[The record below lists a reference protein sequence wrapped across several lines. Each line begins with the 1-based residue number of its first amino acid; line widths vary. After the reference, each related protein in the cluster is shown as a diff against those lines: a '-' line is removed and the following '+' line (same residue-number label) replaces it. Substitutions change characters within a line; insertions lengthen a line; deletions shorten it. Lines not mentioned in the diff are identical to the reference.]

1 MNKEVLIHRNQTVK
15 EALKQ
20 LDKVETKTLLVINDD
35 GTLIGSISDGD
46 IRRYILKGED
56 ISKDISKAYNA
67 KPTYVREREFVLAD
81 IKQTMLSKKIELI
94 PIVDELNKV
103 VDYITWEKAF
113 SSDTSP
119 DLRRVSTCA
128 GIQVVIMAGGKG
140 TRLDP
145 FTKIFPKPLFPI
157 EDKTI
162 TEVIIEEFRRYGIND
177 YYLTLNYKGAMIE
190 SYFNSIN
197 KDYNLE
203 YIKEQNFLGTAGSL
217 KLLEEKI
224 KGTFLVSNC
233 DIIVKAKYDEVLAFH
248 KQHEASITILSSM
261 QHYKIPY
268 GIISFEN
275 GGAVTK
281 ISEKPEYTFTVNTG
295 VYVLDEEVL
304 SLIPKDTYFDMTDL
318 IHLLIKNNKKVVTY
332 PVNENDYVDIGQW
345 DEYRKAISKFKCE
358 L

>member
-1 MNKEVLIHRNQTVK
+1 MNKEVLIRRDQTVK

-20 LDKVETKTLLVINDD
+20 LDKVSTKTLLVVDENN
-35 GTLIGSISDGD
+35 GLIGSISDGD
-46 IRRYILKGED
+46 IRRYILKGKD
-56 ISKDISKAYNA
+56 ISKDISEAYNA
-67 KPTYVREREFVLAD
+67 SPISVRQQDFLLAD
-81 IKQTMLSKKIELI
+81 IKQTMLSEQIELI

-103 VDYITWEKAF
+103 LDYITWEKAF
-113 SSDTSP
+113 SSDTSN

-157 EDKTI
+157 EDRTI

-177 YYLTLNYKGAMIE
+177 YFLTLNYKGAMIE

-203 YIKEQNFLGTAGSL
+203 YIREQSFLGTAGSL

-233 DIIVKAKYDEVLAFH
+233 DIIVKAKYDEVIAFH
-248 KQHEASITILSSM
+248 KQNEASITILSSM

-275 GGAVTK
+275 GGGVTQ

-295 VYVLDEEVL
+295 VYVLGKEVL
-304 SLIPKDTYFDMTDL
+304 SLIPKNTYFDMTDL

-345 DEYRKAISKFKCE
+345 DEYRKVVNKFQ